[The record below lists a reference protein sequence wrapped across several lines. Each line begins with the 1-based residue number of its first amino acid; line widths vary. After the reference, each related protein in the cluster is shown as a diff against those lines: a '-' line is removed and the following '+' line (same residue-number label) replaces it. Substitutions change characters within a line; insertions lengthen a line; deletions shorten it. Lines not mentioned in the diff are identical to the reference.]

1 MYGLAGGN
9 PARLLVRRVSCCSF
23 TFPATACIRNALG
36 IGGEVGTLLR
46 VGRYWMPV
54 CATTICE
61 AELCHAMMARHATE
75 LCLVGMH

>member
-1 MYGLAGGN
+1 MYGLAGGKS
-9 PARLLVRRVSCCSF
+9 ARLLVRRVSCCSF
-23 TFPATACIRNALG
+23 TSATACIGNPLG

-61 AELCHAMMARHATE
+61 AELCHAMMPRHATE

>member
-1 MYGLAGGN
+1 MYGLAGGKS
-9 PARLLVRRVSCCSF
+9 ARLLVRRVSCSF

-46 VGRYWMPV
+46 VGRYWMAV
-54 CATTICE
+54 RATICE
-61 AELCHAMMARHATE
+61 AELCHAMMPRHATE

>member
-1 MYGLAGGN
+1 MYGLAGGKS
-9 PARLLVRRVSCCSF
+9 ARLLVRRVSCCSF
-23 TFPATACIRNALG
+23 TFPATACIRSALG

-61 AELCHAMMARHATE
+61 AELCHAMMPRHATE